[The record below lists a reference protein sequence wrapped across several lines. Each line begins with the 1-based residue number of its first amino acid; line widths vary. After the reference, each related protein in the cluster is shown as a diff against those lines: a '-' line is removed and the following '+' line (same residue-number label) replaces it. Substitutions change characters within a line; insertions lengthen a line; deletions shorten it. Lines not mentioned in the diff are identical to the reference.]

1 MSQEPIICN
10 CDDGC
15 GLPHIHR
22 NPPFDTE
29 GRQEMLRRREVRVVK
44 PTRMPAFECPDCGP
58 ESPMSP
64 NEEERYRKAKGRL
77 EICAL
82 ELSRGDCENEGCGD
96 GSGSPRRATLRVGRY
111 NLCETCADQ
120 RDRDKPPSMIER
132 RIKLEDLK

>member
-29 GRQEMLRRREVRVVK
+29 GRQEMLRRREVRVVERK
-44 PTRMPAFECPDCGP
+44 CLPTFEDPEALPDP
-58 ESPMSP
+58 PMSP
-64 NEEERYRKAKGRL
+64 NEEDRYRKATNRL
-77 EICAL
+77 EISAL
-82 ELSRGDCENEGCGD
+82 IMSHGECENEGCGD
-96 GSGSPRRATLRVGRY
+96 GSGCSRRATLRVGRY
-111 NLCETCADQ
+111 HLCETCADQ